1 MSLQAEVLF
10 VNPDYIKR
18 ITNINGSIEDAY
30 LVPSIILS
38 QDKYIQLYLGT
49 DLLDKLK
56 TDISGGG
63 LSGDYATL
71 MNDYVRKA
79 TLWWTMVELI
89 PSLYVKMDNGS
100 LVLRVSESTQTIS
113 PDDLHREIERARQNA
128 QFYTYRMYQYLC
140 NNSSLFPEYSSNTGA
155 DMLPQPAD
163 YFQSGMSI
171 SSGGVPNVV
180 DLKQFFG

>member
-1 MSLQAEVLF
+1 
-10 VNPDYIKR
+10 
-18 ITNINGSIEDAY
+18 
-30 LVPSIILS
+30 
-38 QDKYIQLYLGT
+38 
-49 DLLDKLK
+49 
-56 TDISGGG
+56 
-63 LSGDYATL
+63 

-100 LVLRVSESTQTIS
+100 LVLRVSEDTQTIL
-113 PDDLHREIERARQNA
+113 PDDLHREVERARQNA

-171 SSGGVPNVV
+171 SSGGVPQYRRPQSNSSDEKEPKRKYHLIEKVPR
-180 DLKQFFG
+180 